1 VGKQRNQYSFSD
13 NVNVINSQKRTV
25 MAGLTK
31 MGAPLP
37 LSLTGGGVILF
48 GIGILMAAA
57 VEANK
62 PQPNRELVYAS

>member
-1 VGKQRNQYSFSD
+1 
-13 NVNVINSQKRTV
+13 